1 MNRDNDRQTSIILAV
16 LGILPIVWLGLLI
29 APSVKGGLP
38 EILPSLM
45 NVMSDPFHIVLCE
58 DSVKT
63 VLVLLLCYG
72 MGIGIYFSTRRNYRR
87 REEHGSAKW
96 GNAKAVDKKYRQNP
110 PSENKLMTQ
119 AVRIGLNGKKHRR
132 NLNTLVCGGSGA
144 GKTRFYC
151 KPNLMQANTSFVILD
166 PKGEIVRDVGNLL
179 EKKGYEIRVLDLISM
194 EKSHCYN
201 PFVYLHSDND
211 VQRLVTNLFKSTTPK
226 GSQSNDP
233 FWDTSASMLLSALV
247 YYLHYEAPEDEQNFA
262 MVMEMLQAA
271 AIDNEEDPRPSP
283 LDCLFADLEL
293 DRPDH
298 IALKYYR
305 SYHTGS
311 AKTLKSIQ
319 ITLAARLEKFNLE
332 SLAALTCTDELD
344 LASMGEKKVAL
355 FAIIPD
361 NDSSFNFLISILY
374 TQLFQQLFFSA
385 DHIHGGALP
394 IPVHF
399 LMDEFANVSLPDDFD
414 KILSVMRSRV
424 FQQLFF
430 SADHIHG
437 GALPIPVHFLMDEFA
452 NVSLPDDFDKILSV
466 MRSRGVFVSIIL
478 QNLAQLKALFEKQ
491 WESIVG
497 NCDEFLYLGGNEQS
511 THKYVSEL
519 LGKETIDTNTYGK
532 SSGRSGN
539 YSTNYQ
545 ISGREL
551 LTPDEVRML
560 DNRYAILFIRGEL
573 PVMDLKYD
581 ILKHPAVD
589 LTAE

>member
-1 MNRDNDRQTSIILAV
+1 
-16 LGILPIVWLGLLI
+16 
-29 APSVKGGLP
+29 
-38 EILPSLM
+38 
-45 NVMSDPFHIVLCE
+45 
-58 DSVKT
+58 
-63 VLVLLLCYG
+63 
-72 MGIGIYFSTRRNYRR
+72 
-87 REEHGSAKW
+87 
-96 GNAKAVDKKYRQNP
+96 
-110 PSENKLMTQ
+110 
-119 AVRIGLNGKKHRR
+119 
-132 NLNTLVCGGSGA
+132 
-144 GKTRFYC
+144 
-151 KPNLMQANTSFVILD
+151 MQANTSFVILD

-361 NDSSFNFLISILY
+361 NDSSFNFLVSILY

-399 LMDEFANVSLPDDFD
+399 LMDEFANGT
-414 KILSVMRSRV
+414 
-424 FQQLFF
+424 QLY
-430 SADHIHG
+430 
-437 GALPIPVHFLMDEFA
+437 
-452 NVSLPDDFDKILSV
+452 
-466 MRSRGVFVSIIL
+466 R
-478 QNLAQLKALFEKQ
+478 
-491 WESIVG
+491 
-497 NCDEFLYLGGNEQS
+497 
-511 THKYVSEL
+511 
-519 LGKETIDTNTYGK
+519 
-532 SSGRSGN
+532 
-539 YSTNYQ
+539 
-545 ISGREL
+545 
-551 LTPDEVRML
+551 
-560 DNRYAILFIRGEL
+560 
-573 PVMDLKYD
+573 
-581 ILKHPAVD
+581 
-589 LTAE
+589 

>member
-1 MNRDNDRQTSIILAV
+1 MNRDNDRQTSVILSLIGIIPV
-16 LGILPIVWLGLLI
+16 VWLALLI
-29 APSVKGGLP
+29 APSIKGGLP

-45 NVMSDPFHIVLCE
+45 NVMNDPFHIELCE

-63 VLVLLLCYG
+63 VLILLLCYG

-96 GNAKAVDKKYRQNP
+96 GNAKAVDKKYRQSP

-119 AVRIGLNGKKHRR
+119 DVRIGLNGKKHRR

-179 EKKGYEIRVLDLISM
+179 EQKGYEIRVLDLISM

-247 YYLHYEAPEDEQNFA
+247 YYLHYEAPDDEQNFA

-283 LDCLFADLEL
+283 LDCLFSDLEL

-361 NDSSFNFLISILY
+361 NDSSFNFLVSILY
-374 TQLFQQLFFSA
+374 AQLFQQLFFSA

-399 LMDEFANVSLPDDFD
+399 LMDELRMFHCQTTLIRYCPLCAPVAYSSVS
-414 KILSVMRSRV
+414 SCRTWHSSRRC
-424 FQQLFF
+424 L
-430 SADHIHG
+430 
-437 GALPIPVHFLMDEFA
+437 
-452 NVSLPDDFDKILSV
+452 
-466 MRSRGVFVSIIL
+466 
-478 QNLAQLKALFEKQ
+478 
-491 WESIVG
+491 
-497 NCDEFLYLGGNEQS
+497 
-511 THKYVSEL
+511 
-519 LGKETIDTNTYGK
+519 K
-532 SSGRSGN
+532 SSGKASSATAMNFSISVATSSPRTSMCQNCWARKPLTRTPMEKALGEAETIPPTIRS
-539 YSTNYQ
+539 
-545 ISGREL
+545 
-551 LTPDEVRML
+551 
-560 DNRYAILFIRGEL
+560 
-573 PVMDLKYD
+573 
-581 ILKHPAVD
+581 AV
-589 LTAE
+589 ESF